1 MASTTLQHPPSPPS
15 TTHYPP
21 PRFHPPPSA
30 LDLLHARLVRSR
42 ALIVFT
48 ALTRVLLAI
57 AFVPS
62 GLVKLR
68 GERFTTIPV
77 TDPVGYFFDGF
88 FSALPFY
95 QFVGAAQ
102 LTAALLLV
110 LPWTA
115 PLGAVIYL
123 PIILNIFVVTVAV
136 GFGGTAVITG
146 LMLAGSVYLV
156 CWEYDRWKGLMPSRN
171 DGRHP
176 GALITIGLAAAALAG
191 FTGVT
196 RLHLARL
203 RGADMIGPALFVGL
217 AASAA
222 LGLLWIGFPRKDIRS

>member
-1 MASTTLQHPPSPPS
+1 
-15 TTHYPP
+15 
-21 PRFHPPPSA
+21 
-30 LDLLHARLVRSR
+30 VRSR
-42 ALIVFT
+42 LLVLFT

-62 GLVKLR
+62 GLVKVR
-68 GERFTTIPV
+68 GERFTTLPV

-88 FSALPFY
+88 FSALPYY
-95 QFVGAAQ
+95 QFIGVAQ

-110 LPWTA
+110 LPRTA

-136 GFGGTAVITG
+136 GFGGTAVISG
-146 LMLAGSVYLV
+146 LLLAGSVYLL
-156 CWEYDRWKGLMPSRN
+156 CWEYDRWKALILPRN

-176 GALITIGLAAAALAG
+176 GALTTIGLAAAALAG

-196 RLHLARL
+196 QLHLARL
-203 RGADMIGPALFVGL
+203 RGADMMGPALLVAF

-222 LGLLWIGFPRKDIRS
+222 IGLLWIGFPRKELRS